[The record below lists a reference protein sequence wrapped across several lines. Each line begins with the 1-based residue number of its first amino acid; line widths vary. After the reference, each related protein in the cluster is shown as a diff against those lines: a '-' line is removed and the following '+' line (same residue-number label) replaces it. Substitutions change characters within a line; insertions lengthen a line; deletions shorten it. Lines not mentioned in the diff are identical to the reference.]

1 MQKLTDNIYYI
12 GVNDRTTALF
22 EGLWP
27 LPAGV
32 SYNSYLIDDE
42 KTAVIDCV
50 GPEFFEEHLAN
61 MRSVLGNRTVDY
73 IVVNHME
80 PDHSGALALFRQF
93 YPQARIVGNKK
104 TISMLEGYYGIDGT
118 SCIAVADGTTL
129 ELGRH
134 TLSFHLVPMVH
145 WPETMVTY
153 DSTSGTLFSGDA
165 FGCFGALNGT
175 VLDTETDIEPY
186 FPEMRRYYSNIVGKY
201 ATPVQNALKKLA
213 AINIKMICPTHG
225 PVWTEAAG
233 RVIAE
238 YDRMSRYEAAEGAVV
253 VYASMYGN
261 TRQMAEEVARG
272 LSEAG
277 IRKIVVHD
285 AARTPLSFILS
296 DIFTYKGL
304 AIGATTYNGDVN
316 PAVKAVLEAVKLR
329 EVKHRAMAAFGSF
342 TWAGKAAK
350 TISDFA
356 DNMGYTQPAH
366 AVEMKQGFN
375 PAAAK
380 SCRTLGKALGEAI
393 KAQG

>member
-104 TISMLEGYYGIDGT
+104 TISMLEGYYGIDGAD
-118 SCIAVADGTTL
+118 CIAVADGTTL

-145 WPETMVTY
+145 WPETMV
-153 DSTSGTLFSGDA
+153 
-165 FGCFGALNGT
+165 
-175 VLDTETDIEPY
+175 
-186 FPEMRRYYSNIVGKY
+186 
-201 ATPVQNALKKLA
+201 
-213 AINIKMICPTHG
+213 
-225 PVWTEAAG
+225 
-233 RVIAE
+233 
-238 YDRMSRYEAAEGAVV
+238 DRKSVV
-253 VYASMYGN
+253 
-261 TRQMAEEVARG
+261 
-272 LSEAG
+272 
-277 IRKIVVHD
+277 
-285 AARTPLSFILS
+285 
-296 DIFTYKGL
+296 
-304 AIGATTYNGDVN
+304 
-316 PAVKAVLEAVKLR
+316 
-329 EVKHRAMAAFGSF
+329 
-342 TWAGKAAK
+342 
-350 TISDFA
+350 
-356 DNMGYTQPAH
+356 
-366 AVEMKQGFN
+366 
-375 PAAAK
+375 
-380 SCRTLGKALGEAI
+380 
-393 KAQG
+393 

>member
-118 SCIAVADGTTL
+118 DCIAVADGTTL

-225 PVWTEAAG
+225 PIWTEAAG

-304 AIGATTYNGDVN
+304 AIGATTYNGDIN

-356 DNMGYTQPAH
+356 DNMGYTQPAP

-375 PAAAK
+375 PAAAE

>member
-32 SYNSYLIDDE
+32 SYNSYHIDDE

-104 TISMLEGYYGIDGT
+104 TISMLEGYYGIDGAD
-118 SCIAVADGTTL
+118 CIAVADGTTL

-238 YDRMSRYEAAEGAVV
+238 YDRMSRYEAEEGAVV

>member
-104 TISMLEGYYGIDGT
+104 TISMLEGYYGIDGAD
-118 SCIAVADGTTL
+118 CIAVADGTTL

-175 VLDTETDIEPY
+175 VLDTGTDIEPY

-238 YDRMSRYEAAEGAVV
+238 YDRMSRYEAEEGAVV

-316 PAVKAVLEAVKLR
+316 PAVKAVLEAVELR

-375 PAAAK
+375 PVAAK

>member
-175 VLDTETDIEPY
+175 VLDTATDIEPY

-238 YDRMSRYEAAEGAVV
+238 YDRMSRYEAEEGAVV

-277 IRKIVVHD
+277 IRQIVVHD

-356 DNMGYTQPAH
+356 DNMGYTQPAP

>member
-104 TISMLEGYYGIDGT
+104 TISMLEGYYGIDGAD
-118 SCIAVADGTTL
+118 CIAVADGTTL
-129 ELGRH
+129 ELGSH

-153 DSTSGTLFSGDA
+153 DSTSGTVFSGDA

-238 YDRMSRYEAAEGAVV
+238 YDRMSRYEAEEGAVV

-356 DNMGYTQPAH
+356 DNMGYTQPTP

-375 PAAAK
+375 PAAAE
-380 SCRTLGKALGEAI
+380 SCRALGKALGEAI

>member
-104 TISMLEGYYGIDGT
+104 TISMLEGYYGIDGAD
-118 SCIAVADGTTL
+118 CIAVADGTTL

-153 DSTSGTLFSGDA
+153 DSTSGTVFSGDA

-175 VLDTETDIEPY
+175 VLDRDMDIEPY

-238 YDRMSRYEAAEGAVV
+238 YDRMSRYEAEEGAVV

-356 DNMGYTQPAH
+356 DNMGYTQPAP

-380 SCRTLGKALGEAI
+380 SCHTLGKALGEAI

>member
-1 MQKLTDNIYYI
+1 M
-12 GVNDRTTALF
+12 
-22 EGLWP
+22 
-27 LPAGV
+27 
-32 SYNSYLIDDE
+32 
-42 KTAVIDCV
+42 
-50 GPEFFEEHLAN
+50 
-61 MRSVLGNRTVDY
+61 
-73 IVVNHME
+73 
-80 PDHSGALALFRQF
+80 
-93 YPQARIVGNKK
+93 
-104 TISMLEGYYGIDGT
+104 
-118 SCIAVADGTTL
+118 
-129 ELGRH
+129 
-134 TLSFHLVPMVH
+134 
-145 WPETMVTY
+145 
-153 DSTSGTLFSGDA
+153 
-165 FGCFGALNGT
+165 
-175 VLDTETDIEPY
+175 LDTETDIEPY

-238 YDRMSRYEAAEGAVV
+238 YDRMSRYEAEEGAVV

-375 PAAAK
+375 PAAAE

>member
-118 SCIAVADGTTL
+118 DCIAVADGTTL

-153 DSTSGTLFSGDA
+153 DSTSGTVFSGDA

-175 VLDTETDIEPY
+175 VLDRDMDIEPY

-225 PVWTEAAG
+225 PIWTEAAG

-356 DNMGYTQPAH
+356 DNMGYTQPAP

-380 SCRTLGKALGEAI
+380 SCHTLGKALGEAI

>member
-104 TISMLEGYYGIDGT
+104 TISMLEGYYGIDGAD
-118 SCIAVADGTTL
+118 CIAVADGTTL

-201 ATPVQNALKKLA
+201 GTPVQNALKKLA

>member
-104 TISMLEGYYGIDGT
+104 TVSMIEGYYGIDGT

>member
-104 TISMLEGYYGIDGT
+104 TISMLEGYYGIDGAD
-118 SCIAVADGTTL
+118 CIAVADGTTL
-129 ELGRH
+129 ELGSH

-186 FPEMRRYYSNIVGKY
+186 FSEMRRYYSNIVGKY

-225 PVWTEAAG
+225 PIWTEAAG

-356 DNMGYTQPAH
+356 DNMGYTQPAP

-380 SCRTLGKALGEAI
+380 SCHTLGKALGEAI

>member
-61 MRSVLGNRTVDY
+61 KRSVLGNRTVNY

-104 TISMLEGYYGIDGT
+104 TISMLEGYYGIDGAD
-118 SCIAVADGTTL
+118 CIAVADGTTL

-153 DSTSGTLFSGDA
+153 DSTSGTVFSGDA

-201 ATPVQNALKKLA
+201 GTPVQNALKKLA
-213 AINIKMICPTHG
+213 ATNIKMICPTHG

-238 YDRMSRYEAAEGAVV
+238 YDRMSRYEAEEGAVV

-356 DNMGYTQPAH
+356 DNMGYTQPAP

-375 PAAAK
+375 PAAAE

>member
-61 MRSVLGNRTVDY
+61 MRSVLGSRPVDY
-73 IVVNHME
+73 IIVNHME

-104 TISMLEGYYGIDGT
+104 TISMLEGYYGIDGAD
-118 SCIAVADGTTL
+118 CIAVADGTTL

-213 AINIKMICPTHG
+213 ATHIKMICPTHG

-238 YDRMSRYEAAEGAVV
+238 YDRMSRYEAEEGAVV

-272 LSEAG
+272 LSDAG

-356 DNMGYTQPAH
+356 DNMGYTQPAP

>member
-104 TISMLEGYYGIDGT
+104 TISMLEGYYGIDGAD
-118 SCIAVADGTTL
+118 CIAVADGTTL

-134 TLSFHLVPMVH
+134 TLSLHLVPMVH

-225 PVWTEAAG
+225 PIWTEAAG

-356 DNMGYTQPAH
+356 DNMGYTQPAP

-380 SCRTLGKALGEAI
+380 SCHTLGKALGEAI

>member
-104 TISMLEGYYGIDGT
+104 TISMLEGYYGIDGAD
-118 SCIAVADGTTL
+118 CIAVADGTTL

-153 DSTSGTLFSGDA
+153 DSTSGTVFSGDA

-175 VLDTETDIEPY
+175 VLDRDMDIEPY
-186 FPEMRRYYSNIVGKY
+186 FSEMRRYYSNIVGKY

-225 PVWTEAAG
+225 PIWTEAAG

-316 PAVKAVLEAVKLR
+316 PAIKAVLEAVELR

-356 DNMGYTQPAH
+356 DNMGYTQPAP

-380 SCRTLGKALGEAI
+380 SCHTLGKALGEAI

>member
-104 TISMLEGYYGIDGT
+104 TISMLEGYYGIDGAD
-118 SCIAVADGTTL
+118 CIAVADGTTL

-175 VLDTETDIEPY
+175 VLDRDMDIEPY

-225 PVWTEAAG
+225 PIWTEAAG

-356 DNMGYTQPAH
+356 DNMGYTQPAP

-380 SCRTLGKALGEAI
+380 SCHTLGKALGEAI

>member
-104 TISMLEGYYGIDGT
+104 TISMLEGYYGIDGAD
-118 SCIAVADGTTL
+118 CIAVADGTTL

-153 DSTSGTLFSGDA
+153 DSTSGTVFSGDA

-272 LSEAG
+272 LADAG
-277 IRKIVVHD
+277 TRKIIVRD

-316 PAVKAVLEAVKLR
+316 PAIKAVLEAVELR

-350 TISDFA
+350 AISCFA
-356 DNMGYTQPAH
+356 EKMGYTQPAP

-375 PAAAK
+375 PAAAE
-380 SCRTLGKALGEAI
+380 SCRALGKALGEAI

>member
-104 TISMLEGYYGIDGT
+104 TISMLEGYYSIDGAD
-118 SCIAVADGTTL
+118 CIAVADGTTL

-134 TLSFHLVPMVH
+134 TLSFHLTPMVH

-238 YDRMSRYEAAEGAVV
+238 YDRMSRYEAEEGAVV

>member
-118 SCIAVADGTTL
+118 DCIAVADGTTL

-153 DSTSGTLFSGDA
+153 DSTSGTVFSGDA

-175 VLDTETDIEPY
+175 VLDRDMDIEPY

-225 PVWTEAAG
+225 PIWTEAAG

-304 AIGATTYNGDVN
+304 AIGATTYNGEVN

-356 DNMGYTQPAH
+356 DNMGYTQPAP

-380 SCRTLGKALGEAI
+380 SCHTLGKALGEAI

>member
-118 SCIAVADGTTL
+118 DCIAVADGTTL

-153 DSTSGTLFSGDA
+153 DSTSGTVFSGDA

-225 PVWTEAAG
+225 PIWTEAAG

-356 DNMGYTQPAH
+356 DNMGYTQPAP

-380 SCRTLGKALGEAI
+380 SCHTLGKALGEAI

>member
-104 TISMLEGYYGIDGT
+104 TVSMIEGYYGIDGAD
-118 SCIAVADGTTL
+118 CIAVADGTTL

-153 DSTSGTLFSGDA
+153 DSTSGTVFSGDA

-238 YDRMSRYEAAEGAVV
+238 YDRMSRYEAEEGAVV

-356 DNMGYTQPAH
+356 DNMGYTQPAP

-375 PAAAK
+375 PAAAE
-380 SCRTLGKALGEAI
+380 SCRALGKALGEAI

>member
-104 TISMLEGYYGIDGT
+104 TISMLEGYYGIDGAD
-118 SCIAVADGTTL
+118 CIAVADGTTL

-134 TLSFHLVPMVH
+134 TLSFHLTPMVH

-356 DNMGYTQPAH
+356 DNMGYTQPAP

>member
-104 TISMLEGYYGIDGT
+104 TVSMIEGYYGIDGAD
-118 SCIAVADGTTL
+118 CIAVADGTTL

-175 VLDTETDIEPY
+175 ALDTGTDIEPY

-201 ATPVQNALKKLA
+201 GTPVQNALKKLA
-213 AINIKMICPTHG
+213 TINIKMICPTHG

-238 YDRMSRYEAAEGAVV
+238 YDRMSRYEAEEGAVV

-356 DNMGYTQPAH
+356 DNMGYTQPAP

-380 SCRTLGKALGEAI
+380 SCHTLGKALGEAI

>member
-104 TISMLEGYYGIDGT
+104 TISMLEGYYGIDGAD
-118 SCIAVADGTTL
+118 CIAVADGTTL

-356 DNMGYTQPAH
+356 DNMGYTQPAP

-375 PAAAK
+375 PAAAE
-380 SCRTLGKALGEAI
+380 SCRALGKALGEAI
-393 KAQG
+393 KEQS

>member
-104 TISMLEGYYGIDGT
+104 TISMLEGYYGIDGAD
-118 SCIAVADGTTL
+118 CIAVADGTTL

-356 DNMGYTQPAH
+356 DNMGYTQPAP

>member
-42 KTAVIDCV
+42 KTVVIDCV

-104 TISMLEGYYGIDGT
+104 TISMLEGYYGIDGAD
-118 SCIAVADGTTL
+118 CIAVADGTTL

-134 TLSFHLVPMVH
+134 TLLFHLVPMVH

-153 DSTSGTLFSGDA
+153 DSTSGTVFSGDA

-356 DNMGYTQPAH
+356 DNMGYTQPAP

-375 PAAAK
+375 PAAAE
-380 SCRTLGKALGEAI
+380 SCRALGKALGEAI

>member
-50 GPEFFEEHLAN
+50 GPEFFEEHLTN

-104 TISMLEGYYGIDGT
+104 TISMLEGYYGIDGAD
-118 SCIAVADGTTL
+118 CIAVADGTTL

-134 TLSFHLVPMVH
+134 TLSFHLTPMVH

-238 YDRMSRYEAAEGAVV
+238 YDRMSRYEAEEGAVV

-356 DNMGYTQPAH
+356 DNMGYTQPAP

-375 PAAAK
+375 PAAAE

>member
-104 TISMLEGYYGIDGT
+104 TVSMIEGYYGIDGAD
-118 SCIAVADGTTL
+118 CIAVADGTTL
-129 ELGRH
+129 ELGSH
-134 TLSFHLVPMVH
+134 TLSFHLTPMVH

-201 ATPVQNALKKLA
+201 GTPVQNALKKLA

-238 YDRMSRYEAAEGAVV
+238 YDRMSCYEAEEGAVV

>member
-104 TISMLEGYYGIDGT
+104 TISMLEGYYGIDGAD
-118 SCIAVADGTTL
+118 CIAVADGTTL

-153 DSTSGTLFSGDA
+153 DSTSGTVFSGDA

-175 VLDTETDIEPY
+175 ALDTGTDIEPY

-201 ATPVQNALKKLA
+201 GTPVQNALKKLA

-225 PVWTEAAG
+225 PIWTEAAG

-356 DNMGYTQPAH
+356 DNMGYTQPAP

-380 SCRTLGKALGEAI
+380 SCHTLGKALGEAI

>member
-104 TISMLEGYYGIDGT
+104 TISMLEGYYGIDGAD
-118 SCIAVADGTTL
+118 CIAVADGTTL

-186 FPEMRRYYSNIVGKY
+186 LPEMRRYYSNIVGKY

-356 DNMGYTQPAH
+356 DNMGYTQPAP

-375 PAAAK
+375 PAAAE
-380 SCRTLGKALGEAI
+380 SCRTLGMALGEAI

>member
-104 TISMLEGYYGIDGT
+104 TISMLEGYYGIDGAD
-118 SCIAVADGTTL
+118 CIAVADGTTL

-153 DSTSGTLFSGDA
+153 DSTSGTVFSGDA

-238 YDRMSRYEAAEGAVV
+238 YDRMSRYEAEEGAVV

-356 DNMGYTQPAH
+356 DNMGYTQPAP

-375 PAAAK
+375 PAAAE
-380 SCRTLGKALGEAI
+380 SCRTLGKTLGEAI

>member
-104 TISMLEGYYGIDGT
+104 TISMLEGYYGIDGAD
-118 SCIAVADGTTL
+118 CIAVADGTTL

-153 DSTSGTLFSGDA
+153 DSTSGTVFSGDA

-213 AINIKMICPTHG
+213 VINIKMICPTHG

-356 DNMGYTQPAH
+356 DNMGYTQPAP

-375 PAAAK
+375 PAAAE

>member
-32 SYNSYLIDDE
+32 SYNSYLIYDE

-104 TISMLEGYYGIDGT
+104 TISMLEGYYGIDGAD
-118 SCIAVADGTTL
+118 CIAVADGTTL

-238 YDRMSRYEAAEGAVV
+238 YDRMSRYEAEEGAVV

-356 DNMGYTQPAH
+356 DNMGYTQPAP

-375 PAAAK
+375 PAAAE

>member
-104 TISMLEGYYGIDGT
+104 TISMLEGYYGIDGAD
-118 SCIAVADGTTL
+118 CIAVADGTTL

-153 DSTSGTLFSGDA
+153 DSTSGTVFSGDA

-175 VLDTETDIEPY
+175 ALDTGTDIEPY

-201 ATPVQNALKKLA
+201 GTPVQNALKKLA

-238 YDRMSRYEAAEGAVV
+238 YDRMSRYEAEEGAVV

-356 DNMGYTQPAH
+356 DNMGYTQPAP

-380 SCRTLGKALGEAI
+380 SCHTLGKALGEAI

>member
-1 MQKLTDNIYYI
+1 M
-12 GVNDRTTALF
+12 
-22 EGLWP
+22 WP

-118 SCIAVADGTTL
+118 DCIAVADGTTL

-153 DSTSGTLFSGDA
+153 DSTSGTVFSGDA

-175 VLDTETDIEPY
+175 VLDRDMDIEPY

-225 PVWTEAAG
+225 PIWTEAAG

-356 DNMGYTQPAH
+356 DNMGYTQPAP

-380 SCRTLGKALGEAI
+380 SCHKLGKALGEAI

>member
-104 TISMLEGYYGIDGT
+104 TISMLEGYYGIDGAD
-118 SCIAVADGTTL
+118 CIAVADGTTL

-238 YDRMSRYEAAEGAVV
+238 YDRMSRYEAEEGAVV

-356 DNMGYTQPAH
+356 DNMGYTQPAP

-375 PAAAK
+375 PAAAE
-380 SCRTLGKALGEAI
+380 SCRTLGKTLGEAI

>member
-73 IVVNHME
+73 IVINHME

-104 TISMLEGYYGIDGT
+104 TISMLEGYYGIDGAD
-118 SCIAVADGTTL
+118 CIAVADGTTL

-356 DNMGYTQPAH
+356 DNMGYTQPAP

-375 PAAAK
+375 PAAAE

>member
-104 TISMLEGYYGIDGT
+104 TVSMIEGYYGIDGT

-238 YDRMSRYEAAEGAVV
+238 YDRMSRYEAEEGAVV

-356 DNMGYTQPAH
+356 DNMGYMQPAP

-375 PAAAK
+375 PAAAE